1 MVRVNERSTRYSRE
15 RITEENECRVKN
27 EEKSIYTRDSSS
39 RGEEEER
46 SVRNPFTGALEKEGE
61 ESSSSLRVSTRFVP
75 TKKGRNGSTYGG
87 RLNGAKEHLR

>member
-1 MVRVNERSTRYSRE
+1 MSSKKRGKKY
-15 RITEENECRVKN
+15 
-27 EEKSIYTRDSSS
+27 IYARFLFL